1 MGWILAHWWH
11 PVASKA
17 KVALVML
24 YQVMH
29 LASNPHIAIAIEM
42 ARKGGAFFFVYFL
55 SCTIIAKRPCYGWLK
70 IKPRYTTVEL
80 AAEAQQMSRIQEKK
94 YRSRSC
100 RAGAWYFHCYDSCV
114 EVVFW
119 IFLAHTLFNAPTHNN
134 KPQLGPQHVI
144 TMTKCGKMEFR
155 CTGLMRSIAY
165 RWNRLVNRKTG
176 YRCQDDSS
184 HRNKIEINVFI
195 VRMIKF
201 FRKRA

>member
-1 MGWILAHWWH
+1 MTMLWMIKN
-11 PVASKA
+11 KA
-17 KVALVML
+17 
-24 YQVMH
+24 
-29 LASNPHIAIAIEM
+29 E
-42 ARKGGAFFFVYFL
+42 VYYCRTCGR
-55 SCTIIAKRPCYGWLK
+55 SPANVKNTR
-70 IKPRYTTVEL
+70 
-80 AAEAQQMSRIQEKK
+80 KK
-94 YRSRSC
+94 YHSRSC

-119 IFLAHTLFNAPTHNN
+119 IFLAHTLFNAPTHSN

-155 CTGLMRSIAY
+155 RTGLMRSIAY

-195 VRMIKF
+195 VRMMKF